1 LEITNLLGS
10 VNLTRFKWF
19 SKAKTTIQSLRLILY
34 ALDVALKNLDSV
46 QAKYRAHLVANEDLF
61 PEFERNFS
69 NISSLIATARQRMDI
84 LKTDYVPECLSPS
97 KMKMI
102 DFIELDTTN
111 SYQKILE
118 RFHNYSA
125 TF

>member
-1 LEITNLLGS
+1 M
-10 VNLTRFKWF
+10 
-19 SKAKTTIQSLRLILY
+19 
-34 ALDVALKNLDSV
+34 ALKNLDSV

-69 NISSLIATARQRMDI
+69 NISSLIATARQRMDV
-84 LKTDYVPECLSPS
+84 LKTDYVPECLSPN

-118 RFHNYSA
+118 RYKNGHFRSVLTNPG
-125 TF
+125 